1 MTALPFF
8 RFQEAFQKSLFFL
21 AVIRSF
27 HASNDW
33 KGCGAAV
40 EAVESNAPSYLQDED
55 GFARLL
61 DDWGDQLLRLCT
73 LYLKDVHLAED
84 AVQETMLKA
93 WRSAGQF
100 HGGGSETTWIT
111 RIAIN
116 VCKSY
121 LRSPWKRRRAP
132 AEELDALLA
141 PADDPHVDDTLP
153 RSILALSRPYR
164 EVIILHYYQELKAR
178 EIADILHV
186 DISTVTARLSR
197 ARNKLRESLKGWY
210 YDE

>member
-84 AVQETMLKA
+84 TVQETMLKA

-132 AEELDALLA
+132 A
-141 PADDPHVDDTLP
+141 PART
-153 RSILALSRPYR
+153 SIKSSGQNKTVFKSPC
-164 EVIILHYYQELKAR
+164 
-178 EIADILHV
+178 
-186 DISTVTARLSR
+186 ISAWRFCRTPFL
-197 ARNKLRESLKGWY
+197 
-210 YDE
+210 